1 MSIIPQIY
9 IDSVVAMDGG
19 RMKAEMIQRLLW
31 PPDKRQKWGL
41 DQMESDIDGEQWLD
55 LVKWREVA

>member
-31 PPDKRQKWGL
+31 PPDKRQEWGL
-41 DQMESDIDGEQWLD
+41 DQMGSDTDGEQGLD
-55 LVKWREVA
+55 LVK

>member
-9 IDSVVAMDGG
+9 IDSVVATDGR

-41 DQMESDIDGEQWLD
+41 SQMGSHIDGEQWLD
-55 LVKWREVA
+55 LGK